1 MKETCLVMIKPGILN
16 RRIVGEVIS
25 RLEKKGPNLIG
36 MKLLQVSNELAA
48 KHYEEHFGKDF
59 YNQLI
64 EYITSGPV
72 IAMVWEAEDCCAII
86 RRIVGS
92 SGALRGEPGTIRGD
106 YCMHNNRNVIHA
118 SDKPESAKKE
128 VALYFTESELHSWTD
143 EHDGKWK

>member
-1 MKETCLVMIKPGILN
+1 MKERCLVMIKPGVLN

-36 MKLLQVSNELAA
+36 MKLIQVNEELAS
-48 KHYEEHFGKDF
+48 KHYEEHLGKSF
-59 YNQLI
+59 YNELI

-86 RRIVGS
+86 RKVVGS
-92 SGALRGEPGTIRGD
+92 SGALKAEAGTIRGD

-118 SDKPESAKKE
+118 SDKPESAEKE
-128 VALYFTESELHSWTD
+128 VALYFTELELHSWDD
-143 EHDGKWK
+143 EHNAKWK

>member
-1 MKETCLVMIKPGILN
+1 MTERSLVMIKPGALN

-36 MKLLQVSNELAA
+36 MKLLHVNEETAS

-59 YNQLI
+59 YPQLI

-72 IAMVWEAEDCCAII
+72 IAMVWEAEECCAVI
-86 RRIVGS
+86 RRVVGS
-92 SGALRGEPGTIRGD
+92 SGALKCEPGTIRGD

-118 SDKPESAKKE
+118 SDKPESAVRE
-128 VALYFTESELHSWTD
+128 IALYFTESELHSWED
-143 EHDGKWK
+143 EHNSKWK